1 MQTNPGCNLRCV
13 CAPILFYS
21 IHTSIPIASLSFGF
35 LISLN
40 SGEELDSACIS
51 LSSLFL
57 EATKVRAAPEV
68 FSSVLAG
75 KCIFARMNP
84 RNFNL
89 YQSYSFLML
98 HAHAS

>member
-1 MQTNPGCNLRCV
+1 MRLCSYS
-13 CAPILFYS
+13 ILFLF
-21 IHTSIPIASLSFGF
+21 ILLF
-35 LISLN
+35 LLLHCPLAAVAN

-75 KCIFARMNP
+75 KCMFA
-84 RNFNL
+84 
-89 YQSYSFLML
+89 
-98 HAHAS
+98 

>member
-1 MQTNPGCNLRCV
+1 MQTNQGCNLRCV
-13 CAPILFYS
+13 CAPILFYSILFYS

-75 KCIFARMNP
+75 KCMFA
-84 RNFNL
+84 
-89 YQSYSFLML
+89 
-98 HAHAS
+98 